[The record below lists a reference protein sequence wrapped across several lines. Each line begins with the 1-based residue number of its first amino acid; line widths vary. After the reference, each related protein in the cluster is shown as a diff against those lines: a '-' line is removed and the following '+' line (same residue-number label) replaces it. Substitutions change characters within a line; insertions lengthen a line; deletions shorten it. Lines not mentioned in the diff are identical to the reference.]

1 MRNLDE
7 YFSKR
12 KIDYKKLV
20 DYGFRKDGLVYYY
33 SVKILDDDFEV
44 QIEISENKKH
54 SKIID
59 LFDNGEYVL
68 VDVDDAV
75 RFFCGE
81 C

>member
-20 DYGFRKDGLVYYY
+20 DYGFRRDGLVYYY
-33 SVKILDDDFEV
+33 RIKILDDDFEV
-44 QIEISENKKH
+44 QIKVSDSKKY
-54 SKIID
+54 SKVID

-75 RFFCGE
+75 RFFCW
-81 C
+81 

>member
-20 DYGFRKDGLVYYY
+20 DYGFRMDGLVYYY
-33 SVKILDDDFEV
+33 SIKILDDDFEV
-44 QIEISENKKH
+44 QIKISDSKKY
-54 SKIID
+54 SKVID

-75 RFFCGE
+75 RFFCW
-81 C
+81 

>member
-7 YFSKR
+7 YFNKR

-20 DYGFRKDGLVYYY
+20 DYGFRRDGLDYYY
-33 SVKILDDDFEV
+33 SIKILDDNFEV
-44 QIEISENKKH
+44 QIEISDNKKY
-54 SKIID
+54 SKVID

-75 RFFCGE
+75 RFFCW
-81 C
+81 

>member
-7 YFSKR
+7 YFNKR

-20 DYGFRKDGLVYYY
+20 DYGFRRDGLVYYY
-33 SVKILDDDFEV
+33 SIKILDDNFEV
-44 QIEISENKKH
+44 QIEISDNKKY
-54 SKIID
+54 SKVID

-75 RFFCGE
+75 RFFCW
-81 C
+81 

>member
-20 DYGFRKDGLVYYY
+20 DYGFRRDGLVYYY
-33 SVKILDDDFEV
+33 SIKILDDNFEV
-44 QIEISENKKH
+44 QIEISDNKKY
-54 SKIID
+54 SKVID

-75 RFFCGE
+75 RFFCW
-81 C
+81 